1 MKFDIYT
8 LTKTLL
14 LYGGKID
21 REVSFLSIFA
31 KQNELV
37 DALLA
42 LLLSFQVRFFYSKM
56 MFRLH

>member
-1 MKFDIYT
+1 MKFDIHT
-8 LTKTLL
+8 LTMTLL
-14 LYGGKID
+14 LYAGKIH

-42 LLLSFQVRFFYSKM
+42 LLLSFQVRF
-56 MFRLH
+56 L